1 MKRADLLIRMNDLVV
16 NDYAV
21 IALVARP
28 QVAAAKNELVAEISG
43 YDSYLWDLCNW
54 YMNS

>member
-1 MKRADLLIRMNDLVV
+1 MNDLVV